1 MTLFDDLPLE
11 VMSKIL
17 ALVAAKKERTDWTE
31 VPDAKSTY
39 LQRMARYTLVCK
51 KWNGLFW
58 SNHPL
63 EIRTMKASS
72 PVVKLLHKIPFLSEL
87 QIVVRYTA
95 VQSDLDIFV
104 HTLLAGT
111 AATSFADVLPCLKT
125 LSLTHTFQ
133 NDNVWA
139 IQKIFAKFRRK
150 DDHFDEQGFL
160 FGRGSDFARTGLL
173 DDYHGWMFP
182 VTREKYTLQRFVRFP
197 EGMKLQ
203 LSQIV
208 PPQDMLNVAILKLCS
223 PSDMTDKDLTC
234 LKRAT
239 SLRSFS
245 CVGLKGSPNLSPAGC
260 VVGNRLTDK
269 LLQHLPLALL
279 ELKLGCSPEFI
290 LPTRCQWPAGLQKL
304 FLNSIQFN
312 APSAGRLPDSLQ
324 HLGIDFRKGGEGSV
338 GYQHE
343 NFDMSSLPRGLRFLE
358 LLGLCPD
365 AWGLKFKKVKCTGA
379 PPPSVLAVLT
389 DNEEAFDPHS
399 FPPSCKFGDGESSD
413 ALEAWKW

>member
-1 MTLFDDLPLE
+1 MTLFDGLPLE
-11 VMSKIL
+11 VMTKIL
-17 ALVAAKKERTDWTE
+17 ALVVAKKERTDWSGNYWTE

-63 EIRTMKASS
+63 EIHALKASS

-87 QIVVRYTA
+87 QIVVRYTT

-125 LSLTHTFQ
+125 LSLTNTFQ
-133 NDNVWA
+133 NDNVRA
-139 IQKIFAKFRRK
+139 IQRIFAKFTRNH
-150 DDHFDEQGFL
+150 DFCDEQGFL
-160 FGRGSDFARTGLL
+160 FGWGSDFARTGLL
-173 DDYHGWMFP
+173 DDCHKWMFP
-182 VTREKYTLQRFVRFP
+182 VTREKYTLQRFIRFP

-223 PSDMTDKDLTC
+223 PSDMTDTDLTC

-245 CVGLKGSPNLSPAGC
+245 CGAMGLEGC

-279 ELKLGCSPEFI
+279 ELKLDCSPEFI
-290 LPTRCQWPAGLQKL
+290 LPTRYQWPAGLQKL
-304 FLNSIQFN
+304 FLNHIQFS

-324 HLGIDFRKGGEGSV
+324 HLGIDLRRGGEGSL
-338 GYQHE
+338 GYPYE
-343 NFDMSSLPRGLRFLE
+343 NFDLSSLPRGLRFLE
-358 LLGLCPD
+358 LIGLCPD
-365 AWGLKFKKVKCTGA
+365 AWGLKFKKVKCIGA

-389 DNEEAFDPHS
+389 DHEEAFDPHS